1 MDFIRTYE
9 MNDLSICDKLIEKFE
24 NDKSKYIGITVDKYG
39 QFLVNKEYKDSTNVN
54 FEPNCQEPVFIEYQQ
69 ELQKAL
75 LQYIDEFKYCNEGG
89 PWTILEPVTIQKY
102 EPKGGFKAWHFERM
116 NAVFPSATR
125 HIVFLT
131 YLNDVNDLG
140 GTEFLYQNKTLKA
153 KKGVTA
159 IWPSDWTHTHR
170 GIPSPTE
177 TKYIITGWLNF
188 YVPKTDQ

>member
-9 MNDLSICDKLIEKFE
+9 MEDKNLCDRLIERFE
-24 NDKSKYIGITVDKYG
+24 NDESKYIGITVDKYG
-39 QFLVNKEYKDSTNVN
+39 KSVINKEFKDSININ
-54 FEPNCQEPVFIEYQQ
+54 FAPNCQEPIFTEYQK

-75 LQYIDEFKYCNEGG
+75 LQYIEEFQYCNEGA
-89 PWTILEPVTIQKY
+89 PWTILEPVTLQKY
-102 EPKGGFKAWHFERM
+102 EPNGGFKAWHFERM
-116 NAVFPSATR
+116 NAVFPAATR

-140 GTEFLYQNKTLKA
+140 GTEFFYQKKTLQA

-159 IWPSDWTHTHR
+159 LWPSDWTHTHR

-177 TKYIITGWLNF
+177 RKYIMAGWLNF
-188 YVPKTDQ
+188 YVPKVE